1 MPLKVIVTVE
11 LAAKPVPVTLTVFP
25 TGPLSGDREMLAVDD
40 GGGVGDVTVPVN
52 VLLDG
57 VCVVMVGSPVTVPVS
72 CDGVNGVTVCD
83 VVDVVVLVPVN
94 CDESAGVTV
103 DDAADVVVLVP
114 VNGGGLD
121 GVTVDEV
128 GVTVPPDEATVDD
141 VVRIPPV
148 GATVDAVGVTVPP
161 DEPTIDDVVMIPP
174 VGCTVDEVGVTVV
187 SDGVAVD
194 DVEVIVDDVGVMLD
208 DGTFDE
214 GDTVEEVGLTSVDV
228 GVTKVDDVAAN
239 VAPNVIVDIKSM
251 KRRHRVF
258 SSVLKADGYIA

>member
-1 MPLKVIVTVE
+1 MVTVE
-11 LAAKPVPVTLTVFP
+11 LAAKPVPVTFTVFP
-25 TGPLSGDREMLAVDD
+25 TGPLSGVKVMLAVYV
-40 GGGVGDVTVPVN
+40 GGAEVDVLVN

-57 VCVVMVGSPVTVPVS
+57 CSVVEVGSPVTVPVS

-128 GVTVPPDEATVDD
+128 GVTVPSDEATVDD

-148 GATVDAVGVTVPP
+148 GVTVD
-161 DEPTIDDVVMIPP
+161 
-174 VGCTVDEVGVTVV
+174 
-187 SDGVAVD
+187 
-194 DVEVIVDDVGVMLD
+194 
-208 DGTFDE
+208 
-214 GDTVEEVGLTSVDV
+214 
-228 GVTKVDDVAAN
+228 
-239 VAPNVIVDIKSM
+239 
-251 KRRHRVF
+251 
-258 SSVLKADGYIA
+258 